1 MDKHLLDILCC
12 PLTHVGLRMAKR
24 PEIDALNRAIAQGDV
39 ATSAGTKVAGTIAEA
54 LITQDGATL
63 YRVDDGIPV
72 LLADEAIATRQLNGF
87 PAV

>member
-12 PLTHVGLRMAKR
+12 PQTHVGLRLAKR
-24 PEIDALNRAIAQGDV
+24 TEIDALNRSIAQGDV
-39 ATSAGTKVAGTIAEA
+39 ATASGKKVAGTVAEA

-72 LLADEAIATRQLNGF
+72 LLADESIATRQLNGF